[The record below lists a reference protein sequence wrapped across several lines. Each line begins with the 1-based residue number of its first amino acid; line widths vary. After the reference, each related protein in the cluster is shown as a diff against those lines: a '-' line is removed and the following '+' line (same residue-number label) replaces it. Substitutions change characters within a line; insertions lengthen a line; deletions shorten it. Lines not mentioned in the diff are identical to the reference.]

1 MGRDNTG
8 KKQEQQ
14 QLDYNQD
21 LQKKQI
27 AKEDTAVGQYNTD
40 VGSLRT
46 NPGYAP
52 DDLKAMRSEAAD
64 QTSATYGGAADTL
77 KRNAAQ
83 TGYAN
88 DAGLYPQLE
97 SLTNDRGR
105 AQALGQNN
113 ISAQQAGAVLDTR
126 RALPSMSFQPA
137 SLYGGQGTATGGQS
151 GTLINQRQQVD
162 QTTPLWAQF
171 AQSAMAGASQVGAAA
186 AGKPGCWIA
195 EALYGEDDARTH
207 LLRSWLND
215 EFMTTWFGRLVMK
228 YYLRYG
234 ERLAAKV
241 RRSWYLRML
250 FRPFFE
256 LALFFAE
263 RDRHIPVVA

>member
-8 KKQEQQ
+8 KSQEQG
-14 QLDYNQD
+14 QLAYNQG
-21 LQKKQI
+21 LQKQQI
-27 AKEDTAVGQYNTD
+27 AKEDTAVGEYKGD
-40 VGSLRT
+40 VSSLRA

-105 AQALGQNN
+105 AQAMGQNN

-151 GTLINQRQQVD
+151 GSLIGGRMTAD
-162 QTTPLWAQF
+162 QTAPLWSQF
-171 AQSAMAGASQVGAAA
+171 AQQAISTLSPTG
-186 AGKPGCWIA
+186 GKGCWLA
-195 EALYGEDDARTH
+195 EAIYGEDDARTH